1 MANMNLKDALNKA
14 LRTTKQYIDKAIEEK
29 GFSGDYN
36 DLENRPCYEDKGDI
50 PEYLNIE
57 IYPDT
62 DFSDK
67 ENVEVINGTAD
78 NGNCIVYRKYVKL
91 FSDITIDMINTMKE
105 YGVFI
110 SKYEGQLIENPL
122 IDILD
127 ESQADRGMYFIG
139 LEFEFILQAPEGYY
153 LPENGLWYMESY
165 VDRDLNGNLIAEYKT
180 VDDFNGILLIKDNG
194 KLNTGTIKQLD
205 EKFIP
210 DTIARVENLPY
221 CDTRTTKPATITYDG
236 DYLSKQTV
244 ICYEMEKQIECFVR
258 IHDSLSFAEGS
269 DIVAITLG
277 GMYESERINDL
288 VIKKHNEKVTSVST
302 VDGFRTFLLNI
313 ESDTVLNT
321 SDISMPYS
329 IELSLSEGLWAFQL
343 AVKQDLESL
352 SLKEN
357 NEANVKGLGQY
368 YVREVEYN
376 KTVKGDFKR
385 VDEQDF
391 LTTKKYV
398 DNAIIKDYN
407 DLENRPCYDSYATV
421 EYIYDGN
428 LTGKALASNNLL
440 VKVSDDVVTY
450 EEFKS
455 ATVIFNHSDGS
466 TTTYN
471 MSSKIEGDDYYFS
484 DDGLCL
490 RSIDV
495 CIVYEDGAKF
505 GGVTFPQKGI
515 YFYDNNVMEIDNGSD
530 VSAKVMLVGYTY
542 SLSIKRKEFK
552 QLDEKFI
559 PDTIANNSKYLDYQV
574 ENIVINK
581 LLNRNLKVKACSC
594 IYEWDRESGK
604 NSSDLIMEVLELR
617 SNYDYHNLFLKSDTF
632 KETITK
638 PSIYDKDIESY
649 FAIVL
654 NDSFLILN
662 KFCDCEYYGL
672 NVFGYRQG
680 YAEIKNTKDNTVE
693 YALCYYPFSPTV
705 PIDTGYQNFSC
716 NTYDPDS
723 NTVHIAAT
731 CKKDS
736 QINNIKIYKVNVF
749 KMINTSFDYTKDIM
763 NFIKDEYGSEYE
775 LKFSMVAKVN
785 DRDQNTYNYNSD
797 RYGALMYFQKNTS
810 CIVDWGD
817 GTIEKFKD
825 IKKIDH
831 PYKAGYYHV
840 NIYSKNY
847 LPIHYINDFYD
858 IQINLLDT
866 SEHTSIVNLFYNN
879 ATNSFGENQ
888 ITLNCAVNFSKAQN
902 CSNAFTSITNL
913 NPNVFANATNI
924 NNLNNAFCGNSWL
937 TEIPST
943 LNTSKV
949 TDFYCAFQSMQGVT
963 HIPTL
968 NLSSASRFDAVF
980 FDSCRIKTMDELDF
994 GQGTFTEV
1002 DCCFAACHSLIEAK
1016 LKNTGRITNFC
1027 ECFLD
1032 CINLEKVSELDIS
1045 SIDMTEEERWM
1056 GDDELT
1062 VSGLNSMFHN
1072 CYKLKDVK
1080 LVGEATADKIN
1091 AFINE
1096 LPTNPVEGIT
1106 RTLDIS
1112 ACTNKNG
1119 VTATADT
1126 WTIVK

>member
-1 MANMNLKDALNKA
+1 MNLKDALNKA
-14 LRTTKQYIDKAIEEK
+14 LRTTKQYVDKTIEENT
-29 GFSGDYN
+29 FSGDYN
-36 DLENRPCYEDKGDI
+36 DLTNRPCYMANETELFRISLADLKS
-50 PEYLNIE
+50 NIE
-57 IYPDT
+57 TAIANKVNYFMINMDLFPVNMDSYYYLSFNGQELLPNYKDEYPELYFYINNSDDDT
-62 DFSDK
+62 IHRNYISFYGKNSWVDNDWATDETK
-67 ENVEVINGTAD
+67 TLVEVIFTKRRTNEGTVGYD
-78 NGNCIVYRKYVKL
+78 DIKNEILNYYTDDIV
-91 FSDITIDMINTMKE
+91 
-105 YGVFI
+105 
-110 SKYEGQLIENPL
+110 LIEREKVTLSNHL
-122 IDILD
+122 LDKDLKIENSLSMLREGDIGVHSVSLGNGCMATG
-127 ESQADRGMYFIG
+127 ADSFAMGSGNIASG
-139 LEFEFILQAPEGYY
+139 ASSSALGVKTKATAWASHAEGNVTTAGGDLAHAEGYATTA
-153 LPENGLWYMESY
+153 NGMS
-165 VDRDLNGNLIAEYKT
+165 
-180 VDDFNGILLIKDNG
+180 
-194 KLNTGTIKQLD
+194 
-205 EKFIP
+205 
-210 DTIARVENLPY
+210 
-221 CDTRTTKPATITYDG
+221 
-236 DYLSKQTV
+236 S
-244 ICYEMEKQIECFVR
+244 
-258 IHDSLSFAEGS
+258 HAEGS
-269 DIVAITLG
+269 NTIASSMHQHVQG
-277 GMYESERINDL
+277 R
-288 VIKKHNEKVTSVST
+288 
-302 VDGFRTFLLNI
+302 FNI
-313 ESDTVLNT
+313 EDAGNNYAHIVGNGTYYDKRSNAHTLDWNGNAWFQGNVSIDGTPT
-321 SDISMPYS
+321 SDN
-329 IELSLSEGLWAFQL
+329 
-343 AVKQDLESL
+343 D
-352 SLKEN
+352 
-357 NEANVKGLGQY
+357 
-368 YVREVEYN
+368 
-376 KTVKGDFKR
+376 
-385 VDEQDF
+385 

-398 DNAIIKDYN
+398 DK
-407 DLENRPCYDSYATV
+407 
-421 EYIYDGN
+421 
-428 LTGKALASNNLL
+428 
-440 VKVSDDVVTY
+440 
-450 EEFKS
+450 
-455 ATVIFNHSDGS
+455 
-466 TTTYN
+466 
-471 MSSKIEGDDYYFS
+471 
-484 DDGLCL
+484 
-490 RSIDV
+490 
-495 CIVYEDGAKF
+495 
-505 GGVTFPQKGI
+505 
-515 YFYDNNVMEIDNGSD
+515 
-530 VSAKVMLVGYTY
+530 
-542 SLSIKRKEFK
+542 
-552 QLDEKFI
+552 
-559 PDTIANNSKYLDYQV
+559 NNSKYLDCQV

-581 LLNRNLKVKACSC
+581 LHARNLKMRECSC
-594 IYEWDRESGK
+594 FYEWDRESGK
-604 NSSDLIMEVLELR
+604 NSSDLIMEVLDPS
-617 SNYDYHNLFLKSDTF
+617 SNYYYHDLFLKSDTF
-632 KETITK
+632 KNSITK

-654 NDSFLILN
+654 NDSYLTLN
-662 KFCDCEYYGL
+662 KLCDCEYYGL
-672 NVFGYRQG
+672 NSFGYRQG
-680 YAEIKNTKDNTVE
+680 SAAIKNTKDSTVE
-693 YALCYYPFSPTV
+693 SAFCYYPFSPTV
-705 PIDTGYQNFSC
+705 PIDTGYQNFSS
-716 NTYDPDS
+716 NTYDPDN
-723 NTVHIAAT
+723 NTLHIATT

-785 DRDQNTYNYNSD
+785 DRDQNTDNYND
-797 RYGALMYFQKNTS
+797 NRYGALMYFQKNTS

-847 LPIHYINDFYD
+847 LPIHTIDSFYD

-879 ATNSFGENQ
+879 ATDSLGENQ
-888 ITLNCAVNFSKAQN
+888 ITLNCAVDFSKAQN
-902 CSNAFTSITNL
+902 CSSAFTSITNL

-1045 SIDMTEEERWM
+1045 SIDMTEEERWI
-1056 GDDELT
+1056 GDDGLT
-1062 VSGLNSMFHN
+1062 VHGLNSMFHN

-1080 LVGEATADKIN
+1080 LVGETTADKIN